1 MPRYAAF
8 LRGINVGGRKA
19 TKEQLCS
26 SFEGA
31 GCEDVTTFR
40 ASGNVVFT
48 AAGGAG
54 QLAARIER
62 GLEQSLGYEV
72 ATFVRS
78 ASEIRAIAAYDPFD
92 PGVVEASKGKLQVVL
107 LAAKPTAQARKRV
120 LALETDDDRL
130 AVRGRELYWLP
141 SGGLARSAVGMSG
154 ITKAVGPNTMRTKA
168 TVEQIAAKFFL
179 KP

>member
-26 SFEGA
+26 SFEDA

-54 QLAARIER
+54 KLAARIEG
-62 GLEQSLGYEV
+62 GLEKSLGYEV
-72 ATFVRS
+72 ATFVRT
-78 ASEIRAIAAYDPFD
+78 ASEIRAIAAHDPFD
-92 PGVVEASKGKLQVVL
+92 PGVVEAVTGKLQVVL
-107 LAAKPTAQARKRV
+107 LAAKPPAEARKRV
-120 LALETDDDRL
+120 LALETDEDRL
-130 AVRGRELYWLP
+130 ALHGRELYWLP
-141 SGGLARSAVGMSG
+141 SGGLAESALGMNR
-154 ITKAVGPNTMRTKA
+154 ITKAVGPNTMRTKG
-168 TVEQIAAKFFL
+168 TVEQLAAKFFSN
-179 KP
+179 